1 LQVQEVDD
9 ADDQEAESNQEG
21 VSWGESNGQD
31 RLEGGNVEESNQRR
45 EEQSSLAN
53 QDGLGVPPA
62 TRVRSAANFPM
73 SSSLIEGSNTSPL
86 LEPIIEN
93 QEQNQDANDSFSVQN
108 LRPQPLNEQESDQ
121 ISQRERLQLGNAFM
135 NS

>member
-1 LQVQEVDD
+1 MQEVDD